1 MSTQHSLSMSASRAS
16 LAPAAQPAPAAPA
29 AQSAP
34 IAPAA
39 SAHAGLAVSSNAD
52 SDSYAQLVLRIG
64 YRGGDFSGWAFQ
76 PGVRSVEGELTRA
89 LETFLRRPCA
99 LVCAG
104 RTDAGVHA
112 HAQYVSLGISEAEAA
127 LSREKIMRALSAL
140 TPDDISIR
148 SIYRADPSFSARFS
162 ATSRSYCYR
171 IALGSIK
178 PVLTAGYVWHASHIP
193 HVCMDDMNEA
203 AQALLGEHDFTSFCK
218 KVSAERLKEDGL
230 SLSRRLTKLCVA
242 RDYVLGEQILRIDIE
257 GNAFLH
263 NMVRIIVGSLMEV
276 GRGQRDTRWLSEV
289 LEARAR
295 ERAAMTAP
303 AKGLVLEQV
312 TYPAFSLSPWE

>member
-1 MSTQHSLSMSASRAS
+1 MSTQSSSSTSASQGSFVPAS
-16 LAPAAQPAPAAPA
+16 PTEPAARTERTV
-29 AQSAP
+29 STLP
-34 IAPAA
+34 I
-39 SAHAGLAVSSNAD
+39 SAVSSNAD

-64 YRGGDFSGWAFQ
+64 YRGADFSGWAFQ

-89 LETFLRRPCA
+89 LETFLRRPCT

-112 HAQYVSLGISEAEAA
+112 HAQYVSLGITRAEAE
-127 LSREKIMRALSAL
+127 LPREKIMRALSAL
-140 TPDDISIR
+140 TPDDLSIR
-148 SIYRADPSFSARFS
+148 GIYRADPSFSARFS
-162 ATSRSYCYR
+162 ATSREYCYR
-171 IALGSIK
+171 IALGSMK
-178 PVLTAGYVWHASHIP
+178 PVLTADYVWHASHIP

-218 KVSAERLKEDGL
+218 KVSAERLKADGL

-242 RDYVLGEQILRIDIE
+242 RDYVLGEQILRIDVV

-276 GRGQRDTRWLSEV
+276 GRGQRDIQWLSEV
-289 LEARAR
+289 LEAHAR
-295 ERAAMTAP
+295 ERAAVTAP

>member
-1 MSTQHSLSMSASRAS
+1 MSTQSSSSTSASQGS
-16 LAPAAQPAPAAPA
+16 FAPASPTAPAAPTVPTP
-29 AQSAP
+29 P
-34 IAPAA
+34 I
-39 SAHAGLAVSSNAD
+39 SAVSSNAA

-64 YRGGDFSGWAFQ
+64 YRGADFSGWAFQ

-89 LETFLRRPCA
+89 LETFLRRPCT

-112 HAQYVSLGISEAEAA
+112 HAQYVSLGITRAEAE
-127 LSREKIMRALSAL
+127 LPREKIMRALSAL
-140 TPDDISIR
+140 TPDDLSIR
-148 SIYRADPSFSARFS
+148 GIYRADPSFSARFS
-162 ATSRSYCYR
+162 ATSREYCYR
-171 IALGSIK
+171 IALGSMK
-178 PVLTAGYVWHASHIP
+178 PVLTADYVWHASHIP

-242 RDYVLGEQILRIDIE
+242 RDYVLGEQILRIDVE

-295 ERAAMTAP
+295 GRAAMTAP

>member
-1 MSTQHSLSMSASRAS
+1 MLSTSPACLHNACAEKGGSLSSETTCS
-16 LAPAAQPAPAAPA
+16 P
-29 AQSAP
+29 
-34 IAPAA
+34 
-39 SAHAGLAVSSNAD
+39 
-52 SDSYAQLVLRIG
+52 YAQLVLRIG
-64 YRGGDFSGWAFQ
+64 YRGEDFCGWAAQ
-76 PGVRSVEGELTRA
+76 PGERTVEGELLRA
-89 LETFLRRPCA
+89 LETLLRRPCELA
-99 LVCAG
+99 CAG

-112 HAQYVSLGISEAEAA
+112 HAQYASLGITRSEAE
-127 LSREKIMRALSAL
+127 LSRDKIMCALSAL
-140 TPDDISIR
+140 TPDDLSIR
-148 SIYRADPSFSARFS
+148 GIYRADPSFSARFS

-218 KVSAERLKEDGL
+218 KVSAERLKADGL
-230 SLSRRLTKLCVA
+230 SLSRRLSKLSVT
-242 RDYVLGEQILRIDIE
+242 RDYVLGEQILRIDVE

-263 NMVRIIVGSLMEV
+263 NMVRIIVGALLEV
-276 GRGQRDTRWLSEV
+276 GRGKRDPSWIQEV

-303 AKGLVLEQV
+303 ACGLVLEHV
-312 TYPAFSLSPWE
+312 TYPAFSLIPWE

>member
-1 MSTQHSLSMSASRAS
+1 MSTQSSSSTSASQGS
-16 LAPAAQPAPAAPA
+16 FAPASPTAPAAPTVPTP
-29 AQSAP
+29 P
-34 IAPAA
+34 I
-39 SAHAGLAVSSNAD
+39 SAVSSNAA

-64 YRGGDFSGWAFQ
+64 YRGADFSGWAFQ

-89 LETFLRRPCA
+89 LETFLRRPCT

-112 HAQYVSLGISEAEAA
+112 HAQYVSLGITRAEAE
-127 LSREKIMRALSAL
+127 LPREKIMRALSAL
-140 TPDDISIR
+140 TPDDLSIR
-148 SIYRADPSFSARFS
+148 GIYRADPSFSARFS
-162 ATSRSYCYR
+162 ATSREYCYR
-171 IALGSIK
+171 IALGSMK
-178 PVLTAGYVWHASHIP
+178 PVLTADYVWHASHIP

-242 RDYVLGEQILRIDIE
+242 RDYVLGEQILRIDVE

-303 AKGLVLEQV
+303 ACGLVLEQV